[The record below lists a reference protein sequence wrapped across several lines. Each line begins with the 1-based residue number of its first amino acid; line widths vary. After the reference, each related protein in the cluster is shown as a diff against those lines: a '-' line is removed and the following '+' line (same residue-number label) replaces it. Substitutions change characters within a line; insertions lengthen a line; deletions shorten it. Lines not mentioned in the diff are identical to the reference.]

1 MKFLGPHACEEA
13 LQRGELHTLWI
24 SSTIW
29 DRVSPFRKL
38 AREARVVIHQ
48 EPPEALDRK
57 SNGVK
62 HQGMIGEGSE
72 IGYVELDTFFPLM
85 VVKKDRVLLVA
96 LDGIMDPQNLG
107 AILRTCSAAGVDG
120 VILPERRSA
129 SITESAIRASAGTA
143 GRVPIARVNNL
154 GRALDDLKDAG
165 AWIFGLSSGN
175 ETDNYLDES
184 FDRSVVLVIGSEGE
198 GLHQKIS
205 ERCDRLL
212 RIPMPGSTESL
223 NASAATAIA
232 LFRVLAVRTKS
243 P

>member
-1 MKFLGPHACEEA
+1 M
-13 LQRGELHTLWI
+13 
-24 SSTIW
+24 
-29 DRVSPFRKL
+29 
-38 AREARVVIHQ
+38 
-48 EPPEALDRK
+48 
-57 SNGVK
+57 
-62 HQGMIGEGSE
+62 GMLNLI
-72 IGYVELDTFFPLM
+72 LFPLM
-85 VVKKDRVLLVA
+85 AVKKDRVLLVA

-198 GLHQKIS
+198 GLHQKLVNGVIDS
-205 ERCDRLL
+205 FAFRCLGL
-212 RIPMPGSTESL
+212 RR
-223 NASAATAIA
+223 A
-232 LFRVLAVRTKS
+232 
-243 P
+243 